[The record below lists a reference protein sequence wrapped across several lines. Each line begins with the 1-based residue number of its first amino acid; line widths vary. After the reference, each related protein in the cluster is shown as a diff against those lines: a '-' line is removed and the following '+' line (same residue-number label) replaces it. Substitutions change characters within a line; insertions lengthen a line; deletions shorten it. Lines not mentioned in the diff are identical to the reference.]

1 MLCLFIMDKNMIT
14 KLINELY
21 PEINIIYIEELERQ
35 LLNNEMMWKPDTP
48 SYFIQIHDENGLY
61 SYYEHNISSVVSDF
75 TGCEINIYQ

>member
-1 MLCLFIMDKNMIT
+1 MIT

-48 SYFIQIHDENGLY
+48 SYFIQIRDEKGLY
-61 SYYEHNISSVVSDF
+61 RYYEHNISSVVSDF

>member
-1 MLCLFIMDKNMIT
+1 MDKNMIT

-48 SYFIQIHDENGLY
+48 SYFIQIYDEKGLY
-61 SYYEHNISSVVSDF
+61 RYYEHNISRVVSDF